1 MYSMRANI
9 LTGLAAGSLTW
20 VVGQAGLVWAVAAGV
35 GVLVAVIHFW
45 GQIIEAKLGAP

>member
-1 MYSMRANI
+1 MYSMRANL